1 MVQMYAMTGIE
12 TAIIGPTE
20 DSVEGVL
27 VNGWEKTVK
36 NLVLCA
42 NPNWIIKAAA

>member
-20 DSVEGVL
+20 DSVEVVI